1 MHRKLKKKKRKQPK
15 NTIKEEVLQL
25 GSIFR
30 GCEYE
35 IPEAPPG
42 LEWRPHTSGVSH
54 ILKKLRADSFE
65 NPNVNLKGGHHH
77 QEDELEISA
86 QTLCENLQEH
96 EDESFVPEAT
106 VGENLE
112 VEEEHTNDAWI
123 EDGML
128 DVPDPD
134 EAPAVPDPPGEY
146 IPDPQADPDDAQL
159 FQIPME
165 KKIPD
170 PRDGGYMTEEK
181 CPRGM
186 RACKHWLWGSCT
198 KGDQCTFWHERG
210 QWGRNGEKHRD
221 NIACHYFFLVRNGDS
236 KCLKGAWGQISP
248 HIQNYQGFK

>member
-15 NTIKEEVLQL
+15 NKIKEEVLQL
-25 GSIFR
+25 GSIW

-42 LEWRPHTSGVSH
+42 LEWCSHTSGGSY
-54 ILKKLRADSFE
+54 ILKELMADSSE
-65 NPNVNLKGGHHH
+65 NPYVNLKGGHHH
-77 QEDELEISA
+77 QEDELEIVA
-86 QTLCENLQEH
+86 QTLSENRQEH

-112 VEEEHTNDAWI
+112 VEEEHTNDVWL

-134 EAPAVPDPPGEY
+134 EAPAVPDPQGEY

-165 KKIPD
+165 KKIQD
-170 PRDGGYMTEEK
+170 PRDGGYWTEEI
-181 CPRGM
+181 CPRGKK
-186 RACKHWLWGSCT
+186 ACKHWLWASCSR
-198 KGDQCTFWHERG
+198 GNQCTFWHERG
-210 QWGRNGEKHRD
+210 QWGRNRDQHHD
-221 NIACHYFFLVRNGDS
+221 NIACHFFFLVRNGDS
-236 KCLKGAWGQISP
+236 KCKNGALGQISP
-248 HIQNYQGFK
+248 HIQNYQGIK

>member
-1 MHRKLKKKKRKQPK
+1 MHQKLKKKKRKQPK
-15 NTIKEEVLQL
+15 NKIKEDALQL
-25 GSIFR
+25 GSIFSGR
-30 GCEYE
+30 EYE

-42 LEWRPHTSGVSH
+42 MEWRSHTSGGSY
-54 ILKKLRADSFE
+54 ILKELRADSFE
-65 NPNVNLKGGHHH
+65 NPYVNRGHHR
-77 QEDELEISA
+77 QEDELEIFA

-112 VEEEHTNDAWI
+112 VEEEHTNDVWI

-134 EAPAVPDPPGEY
+134 EAPAVPDPQGEY

-165 KKIPD
+165 KNIPD
-170 PRDGGYMTEEK
+170 PRDGGYWTQEV
-181 CPRGM
+181 CPRGQV
-186 RACKHWLWGSCT
+186 ACKHWLWGSCSR
-198 KGDQCTFWHERG
+198 GNWCTFWHERG
-210 QWGRNGEKHRD
+210 AWGRNGKHHHD
-221 NIACHYFFLVRNGDS
+221 NIACDFFFLVRNGDS
-236 KCLKGAWGQISP
+236 KCKNGALGQTSP